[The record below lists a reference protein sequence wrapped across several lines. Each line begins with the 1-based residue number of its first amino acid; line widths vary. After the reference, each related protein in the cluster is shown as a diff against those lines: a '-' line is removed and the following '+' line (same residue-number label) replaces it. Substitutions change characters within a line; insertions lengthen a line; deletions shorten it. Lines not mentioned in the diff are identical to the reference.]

1 MQEDAASMNM
11 YSYVDIQSA
20 KTQPY
25 DTIEA

>member
-1 MQEDAASMNM
+1 MQEDAASMNV

-25 DTIEA
+25 TTVEA